1 MDDTPPEVAELDVE
15 PVSEGVSP
23 QIGELVEILDDLLLA
38 AREARTV
45 PLSGN
50 VMLDREEL
58 LAQLERIKELLP
70 EELRAAR
77 WMVRERESF
86 VARTNEQAKAIQ
98 LRAQEEARRLVSE
111 SNIVSE
117 AVEEANALVRRAE
130 GEARRIR
137 LEAEDL
143 AEDRLEHLEVLF
155 GNLLRQ
161 IRDARAEFHRAR
173 PPEPEVPISE

>member
-1 MDDTPPEVAELDVE
+1 MDDVEAAESAELPGHV
-15 PVSEGVSP
+15 
-23 QIGELVEILDDLLLA
+23 GELVEIIDELMLA
-38 AREARTV
+38 VREARAV

-50 VMLDREEL
+50 VMLDREQML
-58 LAQLERIKELLP
+58 LRLERLKDILP

-86 VARTNEQAKAIQ
+86 IAKTNEQAKTLHQ
-98 LRAQEEARRLVSE
+98 RAQDEAKRLVSE
-111 SNIVSE
+111 SNIVAE

-130 GEARRIR
+130 GESRRIR

-161 IRDARAEFHRAR
+161 IREARAEFHTAR
-173 PPEPEVPISE
+173 PPEPEVPTSQ